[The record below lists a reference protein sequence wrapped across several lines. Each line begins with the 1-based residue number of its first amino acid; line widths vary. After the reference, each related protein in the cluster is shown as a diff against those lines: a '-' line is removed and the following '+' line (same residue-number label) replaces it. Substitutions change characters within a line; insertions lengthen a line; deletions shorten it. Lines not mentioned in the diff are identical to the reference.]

1 MERIWPLQD
10 AKNKFSEVVERA
22 LQQGPQ
28 VVTRRGEKAVVVMAY
43 REYDQL
49 RKSRGKLSEFFRDS
63 HLAGIEFERD
73 QSLPRGQDSL

>member
-43 REYDQL
+43 REYDRL
-49 RKSRGKLSEFFRDS
+49 RKSQGKLSEFFRDS
-63 HLAGIEFERD
+63 HLSGIEFERD